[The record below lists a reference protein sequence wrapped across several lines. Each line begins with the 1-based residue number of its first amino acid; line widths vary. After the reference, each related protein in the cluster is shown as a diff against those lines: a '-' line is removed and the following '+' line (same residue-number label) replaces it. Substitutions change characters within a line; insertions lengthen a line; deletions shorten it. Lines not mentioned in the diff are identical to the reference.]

1 MASWEHDFDLTYTK
15 LILERLAH
23 APRADV
29 KPVIARRRS
38 EHGSGV
44 GRLRRVV
51 DRRFA
56 LAALLPSPRLRWER
70 RPEIHAAFMHLG
82 RAIIC
87 QRYLRAVPLVSPRW

>member
-29 KPVIARRRS
+29 KPVIARHRS

-44 GRLRRVV
+44 GRLRWVVERTFAWLRFFRRPRV
-51 DRRFA
+51 
-56 LAALLPSPRLRWER
+56 RWER
-70 RPEIHAAFMHLG
+70 RPEIHEAFIHLG
-82 RAIIC
+82 CAIIC